1 MIKETYKS
9 SNQKETFEIGKEFAK
24 NLELG
29 DTVAFF
35 GDLGVGK
42 TEFIKGICDFF
53 HVNELVTSPTYTI
66 MNRYN
71 GSGKIS
77 NYDIPIYHI
86 DLYRIENE
94 DELNEIG
101 FLDCVF
107 QSNSIKLVE
116 WAEKANDN
124 FPKNKYIVRIINDTN
139 NPDKRN
145 IEIFKQE
152 LISELE

>member
-1 MIKETYKS
+1 VEKQTFKS
-9 SNQKETFEIGKEFAK
+9 ANEKDTFEIGKEFAES
-24 NLELG
+24 LEIG

-42 TEFIKGICDFF
+42 TEFIKGICDYFK
-53 HVNELVTSPTYTI
+53 VDELVTSPTYTI

-71 GSGKIS
+71 GSGRIS

-94 DELNEIG
+94 QELSDIG

-107 QSNSIKLVE
+107 QKNSIKLVE

-124 FPKNKYIVRIINDTN
+124 FPKNKYIVKIIQEPTNHENRII
-139 NPDKRN
+139 
-145 IEIFKQE
+145 EILKQE
-152 LISELE
+152 LISEI